1 MSTVLSTR
9 LKLWFAAAAV
19 ALVAS
24 FFLRYVVL
32 ANVVVTNQEA
42 TGIRDALSAMD
53 AVIETLEDAQGGQLN
68 YLITGN
74 ERFLAT
80 VQQSRDTIDNQ
91 LTRVAG
97 FDRRRFGRAARAV
110 DGATPRGRR

>member
-24 FFLRYVVL
+24 FALRYV
-32 ANVVVTNQEA
+32 AISNVVVTERQA
-42 TGIRDALSAMD
+42 AGIRDALGAMD
-53 AVIETLEDAQGGQLN
+53 AVIETLEDAQSGQLN

-74 ERFLAT
+74 ERFLKAY
-80 VQQSRDTIDNQ
+80 QQAPRRDRQTTEPSGRI
-91 LTRVAG
+91 
-97 FDRRRFGRAARAV
+97 DRRRFGRAARTA
-110 DGATPRGRR
+110 DGAAAGGR